1 MTGTDV
7 LSATGSALAALAAR
21 ENRAALVGY
30 LPVGYP
36 SVPGSVAAVRTMIDA
51 GVDVVELGMPYSDP
65 VMDGPVIQHAVE
77 AALAPGLASGTRCSP
92 SSRCPAVVR
101 PSG

>member
-7 LSATGSALAALAAR
+7 VSSTGSLLDALAER

-36 SVPGSVAAVRTMIDA
+36 SVPA
-51 GVDVVELGMPYSDP
+51 
-65 VMDGPVIQHAVE
+65 
-77 AALAPGLASGTRCSP
+77 
-92 SSRCPAVVR
+92 
-101 PSG
+101 